1 MKWLKT
7 VKRRKVAILDSH
19 ALDFFLEDSI
29 IMITVDN
36 RCKSIHKIEK
46 FSSVIEENLGENFP
60 VNDCILAA
68 WHVQL
73 AKFISLKVHKR
84 IYLRLKIKW
93 RLCRIQWIIPIQL
106 QDKHFTFYYREH
118 SLYQPDDIGLNSFI
132 PISLFIRINFNVNLC
147 DAV

>member
-1 MKWLKT
+1 M
-7 VKRRKVAILDSH
+7 DSH

-73 AKFISLKVHKR
+73 AKFISLKVHK
-84 IYLRLKIKW
+84 
-93 RLCRIQWIIPIQL
+93 
-106 QDKHFTFYYREH
+106 
-118 SLYQPDDIGLNSFI
+118 
-132 PISLFIRINFNVNLC
+132 
-147 DAV
+147 